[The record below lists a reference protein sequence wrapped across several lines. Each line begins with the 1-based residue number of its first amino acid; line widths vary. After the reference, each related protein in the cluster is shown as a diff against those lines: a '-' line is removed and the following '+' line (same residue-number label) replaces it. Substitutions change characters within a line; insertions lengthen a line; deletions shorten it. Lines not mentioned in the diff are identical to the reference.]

1 MHDSDVWIDYIPK
14 FTGEAK
20 AKIKGKK
27 KADEAKSE
35 LALLNFL
42 AFIKEKRKEH
52 YIQFVNLWDESKKK
66 DFFVQLRKTAN
77 VGFKMT
83 DEKIKQILANPNIKI
98 AVLADVHANLH
109 ALEMVIQ
116 DAEARGVDIFLNAG
130 DLVGFG
136 PYPNEVVEL
145 LHEKNVLSV
154 LGNYDLEVIEGKT
167 KAKDEKKIAL
177 EFARKEMKRAC
188 KNYLFSLLR
197 ELRFEVAGKK
207 LLVTHGSPESID
219 EHIYPDTPLE
229 RLKILATFAKAD
241 VVIVGHSHEQ
251 FLKETNGF
259 CFANPGSV
267 GRPGDGNPQAA
278 YAILS
283 FSPFKV
289 EFVRLDYDV
298 VGAADALRKRALP
311 ESFAQMLL
319 RGVSL
324 DNIIEEDSVKEDC
337 MIENCREIVKNS
349 KKISEIYWQDDEHYK
364 QVTQLS
370 LGFFDGLAN
379 LHQLGTRERC
389 WLECA
394 TILHDVGL
402 SKGRGSHHKESAKLI
417 LDDTRLPFSSQER
430 RIVASIARYH
440 RKGLPKQSHYNLK
453 TLDRVTVR
461 KVEILS
467 SLLRVADSLDYTHQ
481 SIVKS
486 LNIKVGKRITVGCV
500 CLTESMLEEQA
511 FNKKKDL
518 FEKVFA
524 KKLVLVWKRQ

>member
-1 MHDSDVWIDYIPK
+1 
-14 FTGEAK
+14 
-20 AKIKGKK
+20 
-27 KADEAKSE
+27 
-35 LALLNFL
+35 
-42 AFIKEKRKEH
+42 
-52 YIQFVNLWDESKKK
+52 
-66 DFFVQLRKTAN
+66 
-77 VGFKMT
+77 
-83 DEKIKQILANPNIKI
+83 
-98 AVLADVHANLH
+98 
-109 ALEMVIQ
+109 
-116 DAEARGVDIFLNAG
+116 
-130 DLVGFG
+130 
-136 PYPNEVVEL
+136 
-145 LHEKNVLSV
+145 
-154 LGNYDLEVIEGKT
+154 
-167 KAKDEKKIAL
+167 
-177 EFARKEMKRAC
+177 
-188 KNYLFSLLR
+188 
-197 ELRFEVAGKK
+197 
-207 LLVTHGSPESID
+207 
-219 EHIYPDTPLE
+219 
-229 RLKILATFAKAD
+229 
-241 VVIVGHSHEQ
+241 
-251 FLKETNGF
+251 
-259 CFANPGSV
+259 V